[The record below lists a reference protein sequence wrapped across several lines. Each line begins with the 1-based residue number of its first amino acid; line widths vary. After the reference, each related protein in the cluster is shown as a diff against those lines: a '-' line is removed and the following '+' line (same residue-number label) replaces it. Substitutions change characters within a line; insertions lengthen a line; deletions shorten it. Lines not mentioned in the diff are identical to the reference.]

1 MRLRCERYRRELER
15 YADVAEG
22 LPASARVARHLEAC
36 DGCRAH
42 WAGLRRLG
50 AELREAL
57 IVPAP
62 SFPAEESRWARV
74 DAIGP
79 RSSDRRVVSLA
90 LGAALAAA
98 AVMGLLAWHPWRGG
112 TPPRLVAIRPPGT
125 GSIHPMGPRTPVVPK
140 GSVLKDFPG
149 RPAPSPGERGRN
161 VRPGSNRDVGETPAL
176 PESVVP
182 DAGARPSPRTRRQVP
197 SVAPERQ
204 PGGMMGPPVPDE
216 QFLDGRDPSLLAHWS
231 PLERKEQA
239 RLAAVLRQLPPPADD
254 FVRIPLP
261 RLAAA
266 DPQSGVVAE
275 AIDEYKKQAKVVDA
289 RLFRKV
295 TLQLKA
301 VSLADFCTQLQEQ
314 TGVDLRASRAV
325 ADEKVTVFVKEQ
337 RARDLMRAVARLFGV
352 FWLRT
357 GAEGTYRYELSQDLK
372 SQLAEEELR
381 NRDLDAAL
389 LALDAEMA
397 KYRPYLDM
405 SFAQLEKASEE
416 SRKNY
421 LLLFDLMHNAG
432 WGGMQLYHRLTPA
445 ERAALVAGQE
455 LVFRPDAPNPDRRLP
470 AEWQR
475 PLLLSMGGSV
485 WVNSQPT
492 EIKDVPGIKINQVRC
507 RLNRSELGQVS
518 LGVRTTAVWAERS
531 GQALTFSDKELA
543 TSRSPSTDNPDNAI
557 ANAALRDR
565 PPFNQVVSLRPEP
578 SCPGLKGVWTGDN
591 APTPWIWM
599 VHDLKQPHVFS
610 ADVWEAVHRETGL
623 PIVADAYT
631 RLSPV
636 AKVVVSQ
643 KTVFDALCQVGDAMG
658 VRWTKDGQFLLGRST
673 SYFWDK
679 LKEVP
684 NRLLQRWAKSRDTNG
699 GLPLA
704 DFLEMASLSD
714 QQLGSAL
721 VAEGIMY
728 GWGLREWSYLAMPAT
743 RQDVRFLAT
752 LTPEQRQR
760 ALQPTRLPFKELTP
774 AQQQAGWR
782 REEAAQAEVERQG
795 DSPVPIRRE
804 EFDNAVVMAEYVPA
818 GWYVWMPPQASPEH
832 PWPRPLTTVG
842 GRTAAEALAAARQIY
857 PAASPD
863 EVKPAR
869 DGHFSASIGIVG
881 PWD

>member
-1 MRLRCERYRRELER
+1 MRLRCEWYRREMAN

-22 LPASARVARHLEAC
+22 IPAGSRVARHLEAC
-36 DGCRAH
+36 NGCRAH

-57 IVPAP
+57 AVPAP
-62 SFPAEESRWARV
+62 SFAAEESLWARIPV
-74 DAIGP
+74 TRP
-79 RSSDRRVVSLA
+79 TRSAPRVVPLA

-98 AVMGLLAWHPWRGG
+98 AAVGLLVWHPWYVGG
-112 TPPRLVAIRPPGT
+112 PSRLVAKPP
-125 GSIHPMGPRTPVVPK
+125 PRS
-140 GSVLKDFPG
+140 G
-149 RPAPSPGERGRN
+149 APSPSIGTRTPGMPQRAIEVKVYPGRSAPAVPRGM
-161 VRPGSNRDVGETPAL
+161 
-176 PESVVP
+176 VP
-182 DAGARPSPRTRRQVP
+182 DAGTGPSPRIQHPAP
-197 SVAPERQ
+197 SVAPDRQ
-204 PGGMMGPPVPDE
+204 PVGVPRLPVPDE
-216 QFLDGRDPSLLAHWS
+216 QFLDGRDPSLLARWS

-239 RLAAVLRQLPPPADD
+239 RLATILRQLPPPADD

-295 TLQLKA
+295 TLQLKG

-337 RARDLMRAVARLFGV
+337 RARDLMRAVARLFGD

-357 GAEGTYRYELSQDLK
+357 GAEGAYQYELTQDLK
-372 SQLAEEELR
+372 SLLAEEELR

-405 SFAQLEKASEE
+405 SFEQLEKASEE

-432 WGGMQLYHRLTPA
+432 WGGMQIYHRLTPA
-445 ERAALVAGQE
+445 ERASLVAGQE

-470 AEWQR
+470 ADWQR
-475 PLLLSMGGSV
+475 PMLKSFGGNIDLNGQV
-485 WVNSQPT
+485 TPM
-492 EIKDVPGIKINQVRC
+492 KDVPGIKINQVRL
-507 RLNRSELGQVS
+507 RIKRSELGQVS
-518 LGVRTTAVWAERS
+518 LAVTTSATWPERYGPSRTH
-531 GQALTFSDKELA
+531 QDLELA
-543 TSRSPSTDNPDNAI
+543 TGRSPSVATPDNAT
-557 ANAALRDR
+557 ANAALRGQ
-565 PPFNQVVSLRPEP
+565 PPFDQVVSLRPEP

-636 AKVVVSQ
+636 EKVVVSQ
-643 KTVFDALCQVGDAMG
+643 KTLFEALCQVGDAMG
-658 VRWTKDGQFLLGRST
+658 TRWTKDGDFLLGRST

-684 NRLLQRWAKSRDTNG
+684 NRLLQRWAKSRDANG

-714 QQLGSAL
+714 EQLGSVL

-728 GWGLREWSYLAMPAT
+728 GWGLREWSTLVFAET
-743 RQDVRFLAT
+743 RQRARFLAT
-752 LTPEQRQR
+752 LTPEQLQR
-760 ALQPTRLPFKELTP
+760 ALQPTRLPFKDLTP

-782 REEAAQAEVERQG
+782 REAAAQAEVEREG
-795 DSPVPIRRE
+795 GSPMSLRRE
-804 EFDNAVVMAEYVPA
+804 QFDDALVTAEYFPA
-818 GWYVWMPPQASPEH
+818 GWYVWMPPQSSPEH

-842 GRTAAEALAAARQIY
+842 GRTAAEALAAARQLY
-857 PAASPD
+857 PAASPE

-881 PWD
+881 RWD